1 MRWGDIW
8 ALCNSN
14 SSRSSLVW
22 GLLYSHFLRV
32 FKDQASGRSL
42 NLEPSHLLS
51 YELVIITLCRYVC
64 HQVAEELHSRADKNE
79 PDKYD
84 FIKLASRVEE
94 FTLRFLD
101 PLKYERLERQ
111 YFFNNPETDFIVE
124 TAIRLKQKKVIVKR
138 LSSLCLAC
146 QTSPV
151 CYSIIDSLKISYQ
164 K

>member
-32 FKDQASGRSL
+32 SKDRASGTSL

-51 YELVIITLCRYVC
+51 YELVIITLFRYVC
-64 HQVAEELHSRADKNE
+64 HQVAEELHSRVGKNE

-111 YFFNNPETDFIVE
+111 YFFNNPETDFIFE

-138 LSSLCLAC
+138 LCSLCLAC
-146 QTSPV
+146 QTSPF
-151 CYSIIDSLKISYQ
+151 CYSIFDSLKISYQ

>member
-1 MRWGDIW
+1 MLWRDIW
-8 ALCNSN
+8 ALCNCN

-32 FKDQASGRSL
+32 SKDQASGRSL

-51 YELVIITLCRYVC
+51 CELVIITLCRYVC

-84 FIKLASRVEE
+84 FIKLACRVEE
-94 FTLRFLD
+94 LTLRFLD

-111 YFFNNPETDFIVE
+111 CFFNNPETGFIVE
-124 TAIRLKQKKVIVKR
+124 TAIRLKQKKVIFKR
-138 LSSLCLAC
+138 LTSLLSSL
-146 QTSPV
+146 QTSPL
-151 CYSIIDSLKISYQ
+151 CYCIIDSLKISYQ